1 MTTLTST
8 TSGIT
13 LVTPAYTNPIL
24 IQAGT
29 AVGNTAGIGIQ
40 SSLTTIAWTITNSG
54 AVTGTT
60 YGINLLGTGTV
71 INSGTISSTAPGGQG
86 ISTNNGGFVSNL
98 STGTIS
104 GSQFG
109 ITLYSSLG
117 TAATII
123 NAGLIKA
130 STGTSFGH
138 AVLLAGNSSDFLN
151 NSGTIQQTGTGTSTG
166 DLAAVRLIRGG
177 TILNTGLISV
187 SNTTGMGIVLNN
199 GGTITNLGT
208 VSAASSAPNLTN
220 GTGLAINMTGTGT
233 NLLQLGVASTING
246 TASANSTGT
255 NTLELLSGT
264 STGTVNASNFLSFQ
278 TGTVDAGANWVLQ
291 GTANN
296 SFARLLNSGTLTNT
310 GLIAGASVSLING
323 GVLSN
328 AATATISG
336 SANVLIGGD
345 AVNATVINSG
355 RIIATGA
362 NPWAI
367 ILSGNVTNN
376 AGGVIQALPSNGYG
390 VQISTGT
397 VLNNG
402 TITGGTATGGA
413 AIALVGG
420 ATSTSATAVV
430 NNTGTLLSSGGFG
443 ITASAAVTAT
453 ITNSGQIQGARY
465 GVNLAGTGTIT
476 NNASGTI
483 SSAIGVLI
491 SNAGTVTNA
500 GGAVITASSVGISF
514 AGGGTVTNSGQIQG
528 GLVGVSFSNGG
539 SVTNNA
545 SGSISANG
553 PTGATGVL
561 ISGGGTVVNNASATI
576 SAASVG
582 VSLVNGGTLT
592 NSGQIQ
598 GSWGVI
604 GSLAAIGVTNSGT
617 ITGQTDGVYLYN
629 GGTVNNT
636 GAAALIQGTRYGI
649 YGSASSGATVSVTN
663 SGKISATGSAGVAV
677 TFVNSGYVNNLADG
691 TISGTTFGIVTG
703 GFLSLVNAGSIS
715 ASGAGGYG
723 VSSDAG
729 GIVTNLAGGTI
740 SGSQFGVMVFS
751 TSSTA
756 PATLVN
762 QGNIT
767 ASTNNNTFGHAV
779 ILAGNSSDFLN
790 NSGTIL
796 QTGTGASVGDIT
808 AVRLGRGGTLLNTGL
823 ISATGTLGIGVV
835 LNVGGTIKNLGTISA
850 AGTAANTGNG
860 VVGAAVYLAGT
871 GANTL
876 QLGVASTIMGTAVA
890 NAAGT
895 NTLELLS
902 GTGTGTIT
910 GLGANYIGFQN
921 AVVDTG
927 ANWFIGGV
935 ASANTIIAGSNF
947 TNRGTLTVNSQ
958 LSTAGTLNNQTS
970 AAINGNIAILAGGS
984 LTNSGSIIGTVNGF
998 NSAILTNS
1006 GTITG
1011 SGGIAVSMID
1021 QNGSIGNTINNF
1033 GVIIANNGGTAV
1045 NLGDIG
1051 VGVNV
1056 LNLNAGQTIIGSIV
1070 GQGSINRLNLI
1081 GASTG
1086 TNAPPTLSGLGST
1099 ITGFN
1104 QITATSGSNWQLTG
1118 NNSVSNTQTFS
1129 VVGANLTNASN
1140 AAFTGALTLGSAG
1153 TLTNLGTLSANSNG
1167 TAVIMNSGANR
1178 LILSPTASVTGI
1190 VSGGGT
1196 SGSGTQNW
1204 LVLESATNPVTTTII
1219 SGTITGIGTQ
1229 YIGVNVQIDTGATWT
1244 ASGANTIASGL
1255 TMNILGTLE
1264 NRGTLNNSG
1273 LISNSGSLDNYG
1285 TINGSVSLLSGGQ
1298 FTNQNGAVFNDG
1310 GAAIAGQQVT
1320 ITNSGTLSGNGT
1332 NGYGAS
1338 IAGGGT
1344 INNSGGITGGFRGI
1358 LFGGSPAVVNN
1369 SGYIEGSIADGI
1381 RLLAGGTISSTAGGV
1396 IKGGTAGI
1404 YATATVVG
1412 TTVPDAITINNG
1424 SNAII
1429 GGTGTSGVGISL
1441 AYNGT
1446 IINAAGAYITGG
1458 SAGIILS
1465 GGNTVSINNSGSI
1478 TDNGIGTW
1486 GISAASSINVNII
1499 NSSLISGKTYGVALG
1514 GGTIVNESAGII
1526 AGTSAGITASGF
1538 ITLTNSGTI
1547 GNTTAS
1553 SAVVST
1559 NGGSI
1564 TNATSGIISGVQ
1576 FGISLSS
1583 TNVANTVINA
1593 GQILGASNATFG
1605 QAVFLSGNASDSLS
1619 NSGTITQSG
1628 TAAGA
1633 GDLVA
1638 VRLAAG
1644 GTITNTGFIG
1654 VTNSLANAIVLNVGG
1669 TITNLGTVS
1678 AASSPPNLTN
1688 GAGLAINM
1696 TGTAAP
1702 NLLRLGVGS
1711 TIIGTASA
1719 NSAGTNTLELLSG
1732 TSTGTV
1738 NASNF
1743 LGFQTGT
1750 IDANANWVLQGTANN
1765 SFARLLNSG
1774 TLTNTGLIAG
1784 AAVSLI
1790 NGSVLSNAATAT
1802 ISGAA
1807 NTLIGGN
1814 AANVINSGR
1823 IIATGTNPWAILLS
1837 GNVTNNAGG
1846 IIQAQSGN
1854 GFGAQI
1860 INGTVLNNGVI
1871 TGGTGTG
1878 GAAVALAGAVVTTPG
1893 TAFVNNTGTL
1903 QSSGGFGISSWPS
1916 ITATITNSGLIQ
1928 AGRYG
1933 VFVDGTGTI
1942 TNSGTITSSST
1953 SSTDA
1958 AGVQISSGGTVVN
1971 NAGAT
1976 ISAAS
1981 VAVSLVNGGT
1991 LTNSG
1996 QIQGNSGVIGS
2007 LAAIGVTNSATITGQ
2022 TDGVYL
2028 NNGGTVTNTGTAA
2041 LIQGTRYGIYGSA
2054 SSGVTVSVVNSG
2066 KISATGS
2073 AGVAVAFAN
2082 AGYVSNQAG
2091 GTITGAFN
2099 GITASGFLSLINA
2112 GFISGGSAGTAAI
2125 TAVGGGIITNQ
2136 AGGSISGGQF
2146 GVVLFSPSST
2156 APVTLVNQGN
2166 ITASTNNTSF
2176 GHAVILGGNA
2186 SDFLNNSGTILQTG
2200 TAASVG
2206 DIAAVR
2212 LGRGGTLLNTG
2223 LISATGTQGI
2233 GVVLNVGGTII
2244 NFGTI
2249 SAAGTAANTGNGVVG
2264 AAIYLASTNANTLQL
2279 GITSRITGTAVAN
2292 AAGTNTLEL
2301 LSGTAAGTITG
2312 LGRNYVGFQNAVV
2325 DAGATWT
2332 LSGTNT
2338 IITGNNFTNRGIAI
2352 NAGTFSGAMTLAA
2365 SSVMTNAAS
2374 AILSNGTLSSAIF
2387 GTGTSAAII
2396 NNGTIQGAQSGTA
2409 LISLA
2414 ASSTLTNIGQ
2424 IIQTGSAATGLSM
2437 ANGGIIVNSGTI
2449 SAAGGNNTGIVM
2461 ASGTI
2466 TNSSLIIAGSGQSTG
2481 ISMTGAGS
2489 INNTGT
2495 ISAIGA
2501 LSQAV
2506 ILAGGGTVTN
2516 SGSILTQGSARTA
2529 INFGAGNSRLAISG
2543 SSTIVGQ
2550 VTAAGTGNVLELDG
2564 NGTTLS
2570 GFGTQYTGFQT
2581 INVKGDGWVL
2591 ADTLTNTNILMQTTG
2606 TVTVSQAL
2614 AASNTITMGGT
2625 SSAGAA
2631 SGNIIISTPGTA
2643 LAATVSDFG
2652 NGESIT
2658 LTGLAYQASD
2668 VVDVVSSGGNVFLI
2682 LSHVAGDGTKTQYYS
2697 IKLDPNAHDQN
2708 YKMRQAQ
2715 GGNGVTVYDDG
2726 TPCYVHGTLILTD
2739 RGEVPVEDL
2748 QIGDNVITASGAVR
2762 PIRWL
2767 GRRSYNGR
2775 FIKGRLDVLPVR
2787 IRQGALDGVLP
2798 KRDLLVSPLHAMF
2811 IDGVL
2816 VPAGRLVNGVSIIQ
2830 EQHVETVSYVHI
2842 ELDTHDV
2849 VIAEGAAS
2857 ETYVED
2863 NNRKMFHNAHTYA
2876 GEGAS
2881 KIQKRSRKRNGII
2894 SANYYATRVVDG
2906 IMLESIRKRLMEHVI
2921 HQKNASAFM
2930 AKRSA

>member
-60 YGINLLGTGTV
+60 YGVSLAGNGTV

-104 GSQFG
+104 GGQFG
-109 ITLYSSLG
+109 VVLFSNLG
-117 TAATII
+117 TAATVI
-123 NAGLIKA
+123 NEGLIRA

-138 AVLLAGNSSDFLN
+138 AVLLAGSSLDFLN
-151 NSGTIQQTGTGTSTG
+151 NSGTIQQTGTGTGTG

-177 TILNTGLISV
+177 SILNTGLISV

-208 VSAASSAPNLTN
+208 ISAASTAANLAN
-220 GTGLAINMTGTGT
+220 GAGLAINMTGTGT
-233 NLLQLGVASTING
+233 NTLRLGVASTING
-246 TASANSTGT
+246 TVSANSSGV
-255 NTLELLSGT
+255 NTLELLSG
-264 STGTVNASNFLSFQ
+264 SSAGTVNATTFLGFQ
-278 TGTVDAGANWVLQ
+278 TGTVDAGANWTIA
-291 GTANN
+291 GTPTLTN
-296 SFARLLNSGTLTNT
+296 LLNSGTLTNT
-310 GLIAGASVSLING
+310 GTISGTQVSLING

-336 SANVLIGGD
+336 AANTLIGGN
-345 AVNATVINSG
+345 AVTATVINSG
-355 RIIATGA
+355 RINATGT

-367 ILSGNVTNN
+367 SLSGNVTNN
-376 AGGVIQALPSNGYG
+376 AGGVIQALASNGYG
-390 VQISTGT
+390 AQIINGT
-397 VLNNG
+397 VVNNG

-413 AIALVGG
+413 AIALSG
-420 ATSTSATAVV
+420 AAATTSGTAVV
-430 NNTGTLLSSGGFG
+430 NNSGTLLSSGGFG

-576 SAASVG
+576 SAASVA

-598 GSWGVI
+598 GNWGVI

-677 TFVNSGYVNNLADG
+677 TFVNSGYVNNLAGG

-762 QGNIT
+762 EGNIT

-796 QTGTGASVGDIT
+796 QTGTGASVGDIA

-876 QLGVASTIMGTAVA
+876 QVGVASTIMGTAVA

-921 AVVDTG
+921 AVVDAG
-927 ANWFIGGV
+927 ANWLLSG
-935 ASANTIIAGSNF
+935 ANTIIAGNNF
-947 TNRGTLTVNSQ
+947 TNRGTLTLNTQ
-958 LSTAGTLNNQTS
+958 LSIAGILNNQTS
-970 AAINGNIAILAGGS
+970 AAINGSVGILAGGS
-984 LTNSGSIIGTVNGF
+984 VTNSGAITGAVNGF
-998 NSAILTNS
+998 NSAILTNI

-1011 SGGIAVSMID
+1011 TGPIAVSMID

-1033 GVIIANNGGTAV
+1033 GLISNAGGTAV
-1045 NLGDIG
+1045 RLGDIG

-1070 GQGSINRLNLI
+1070 GLGSINRLNLI

-1129 VVGANLTNASN
+1129 VVAANLTNASS
-1140 AAFTGALTLGSAG
+1140 AAFTGALTLGSAS

-1204 LVLESATNPVTTTII
+1204 LVLASATNPVTTTII

-1344 INNSGGITGGFRGI
+1344 INNLGGITGGLRGI
-1358 LFGGSPAVVNN
+1358 QFGGSPAVVNN
-1369 SGYIEGSIADGI
+1369 SGVILGSIADGI

-1396 IKGGTAGI
+1396 IRGGTAGI

-1412 TTVPDAITINNG
+1412 TTVPAGITIDNG

-1465 GGNTVSINNSGSI
+1465 GSNTVSINNSGSI

-1486 GISAASSINVNII
+1486 GISAASSVNVNII
-1499 NSSLISGKTYGVALG
+1499 NSNLISGGTYGVALG
-1514 GGTIVNESAGII
+1514 GGTIVNESAGSI
-1526 AGTSAGITASGF
+1526 AGASAGITASGF

-1559 NGGSI
+1559 NGGFVSN
-1564 TNATSGIISGVQ
+1564 TTGGIISGVQ

-1583 TNVANTVINA
+1583 TNVANTVINQ
-1593 GQILGASNATFG
+1593 GTILGASNTTFG
-1605 QAVFLSGNASDSLS
+1605 GAVVLSGNTSDSLN

-1633 GDLVA
+1633 GNLVA
-1638 VRLAAG
+1638 VRLIAG

-1654 VTNSLANAIVLNVGG
+1654 VTNSLATAIVLNVGG

-1678 AASSPPNLTN
+1678 AASSTPNLTN

-1774 TLTNTGLIAG
+1774 TLTNTGSIAG
-1784 AAVSLI
+1784 ASVSLI

-1854 GFGAQI
+1854 GFGVQI
-1860 INGTVLNNGVI
+1860 INGTVVNNGVI

-1903 QSSGGFGISSWPS
+1903 LSSGGFGISSWPS

-1976 ISAAS
+1976 ISAVS

-2007 LAAIGVTNSATITGQ
+2007 LAAIGVTNSGTITGQ

-2028 NNGGTVTNTGTAA
+2028 FNSGTVNNTGTAA

-2099 GITASGFLSLINA
+2099 GITASGFLSLMNA
-2112 GFISGGSAGTAAI
+2112 GFISGGSAGSAAI
-2125 TAVGGGIITNQ
+2125 SAVGGGTITNQ

-2166 ITASTNNTSF
+2166 ITASTNNNTF

-2200 TAASVG
+2200 TGASVG

-2212 LGRGGTLLNTG
+2212 LGRGGTLQNTG

-2249 SAAGTAANTGNGVVG
+2249 SAAATAANTGNGVG

-2437 ANGGIIVNSGTI
+2437 ANGGIIANSGTI

-2581 INVKGDGWVL
+2581 INVKGNGWVL

-2606 TVTVSQAL
+2606 TLTISQAL

-2631 SGNIIISTPGTA
+2631 SGNIIINTPGTA

-2682 LSHVAGDGTKTQYYS
+2682 LSHVASNGTKTQYYS

-2708 YKMRQAQ
+2708 YKMRQASS
-2715 GGNGVTVYDDG
+2715 GNGVTVYDDG

-2748 QIGDNVITASGAVR
+2748 KIGDNVITASGAVR

-2863 NNRKMFHNAHTYA
+2863 NNRNMFHNAHTYA